1 MNVATTKNR
10 ARLYDRNFV
19 RFGRFFENADG
30 KTARNFARREDR
42 RSNSRFQRMIRIS
55 GFEEGTCSFQQIVTS
70 TWQRSNEEIKGRRNR
85 QEDLESP
92 HDLPLF
98 FFFFCLLVRGK
109 KKEKEKES
117 SGARLDLRWWTATY
131 SKCERMQISSL
142 MSGIFKEAERW
153 MEHAAGTGQYDD
165 ICIWYII
172 QSTFLPPTMAACA
185 AHKPPCRSHEIRLPG
200 KSLFFPLRL
209 RLLSLFGF
217 ISSVSKLRSLHD
229 EHPAIASSIDTSII
243 IRGT

>member
-1 MNVATTKNR
+1 MALVVRRNETRDQLIGRRRSADRSFASRRLRLKNYVNVATTKNR

-19 RFGRFFENADG
+19 RFGRFLENADG
-30 KTARNFARREDR
+30 KTARNFARQEDR

-109 KKEKEKES
+109 KQ
-117 SGARLDLRWWTATY
+117 R
-131 SKCERMQISSL
+131 ERKREQWSAVGSPVVD
-142 MSGIFKEAERW
+142 SDVFK
-153 MEHAAGTGQYDD
+153 
-165 ICIWYII
+165 
-172 QSTFLPPTMAACA
+172 
-185 AHKPPCRSHEIRLPG
+185 
-200 KSLFFPLRL
+200 
-209 RLLSLFGF
+209 
-217 ISSVSKLRSLHD
+217 V
-229 EHPAIASSIDTSII
+229 
-243 IRGT
+243 

>member
-1 MNVATTKNR
+1 
-10 ARLYDRNFV
+10 
-19 RFGRFFENADG
+19 
-30 KTARNFARREDR
+30 
-42 RSNSRFQRMIRIS
+42 MIRIS
-55 GFEEGTCSFQQIVTS
+55 GFEEH
-70 TWQRSNEEIKGRRNR
+70 RRRN
-85 QEDLESP
+85 LF
-92 HDLPLF
+92 LPQNSNF
-98 FFFFCLLVRGK
+98 YFAEKQRRNKGAKKSTGRSRIATRSSSSSSVFAFSFEE

-200 KSLFFPLRL
+200 KSPFFSSSSPPPLPL
-209 RLLSLFGF
+209 QVYFF
-217 ISSVSKLRSLHD
+217 CF
-229 EHPAIASSIDTSII
+229 
-243 IRGT
+243 